1 MPKASMKI
9 ARSDARILAH
19 GLLADGLDVA
29 SLSYNGKLE
38 LARAID
44 KLLDLCGI
52 KGAEI
57 VPDAEA
63 GKFAKATDS

>member
-1 MPKASMKI
+1 MPKVSMKI

-19 GLLADGLDVA
+19 GLLAEGLDVA

-52 KGAEI
+52 KDAEI
-57 VPDAEA
+57 VSDADA
-63 GKFAKATDS
+63 GKSANVISS